1 MVEKYSHVPSL
12 SFLFFF
18 QDTYQEKGKSFINSV
33 SCHAVL
39 WDTLPFLGL
48 HILRYYCVQCA
59 VGSGTVKED
68 LGRVYRPRF
77 MCLGGEREKPMLHDV
92 R

>member
-1 MVEKYSHVPSL
+1 M
-12 SFLFFF
+12 
-18 QDTYQEKGKSFINSV
+18 
-33 SCHAVL
+33 L
-39 WDTLPFLGL
+39 WDTLPLVGL
-48 HILRYYCVQCA
+48 HVLHYYCVQCA
-59 VGSGTVKED
+59 VGSGSVKEG